1 MIEQKEINPLELRMY
16 FFVPYNISPI
26 QKSIQAGHAALEYAY
41 KNSNG
46 GLFIHFMDH
55 WKTWIILDGGT
66 TNSQRELGTGISLG
80 SLNQIADLL
89 KENGIDFSYFEEP
102 DLNNALTAV
111 CFICDERVFN
121 REDYP
126 DFLDYILNI
135 KMYQEAK
142 DGMSA
147 RGIVML
153 KMKTMDELILMFP
166 DYYIQWVEFL
176 GGKKNLFLRE
186 LIRNKKLA

>member
-1 MIEQKEINPLELRMY
+1 
-16 FFVPYNISPI
+16 
-26 QKSIQAGHAALEYAY
+26 
-41 KNSNG
+41 
-46 GLFIHFMDH
+46 
-55 WKTWIILDGGT
+55 
-66 TNSQRELGTGISLG
+66 
-80 SLNQIADLL
+80 
-89 KENGIDFSYFEEP
+89 
-102 DLNNALTAV
+102 
-111 CFICDERVFN
+111 
-121 REDYP
+121 
-126 DFLDYILNI
+126 
-135 KMYQEAK
+135 MYQEAK